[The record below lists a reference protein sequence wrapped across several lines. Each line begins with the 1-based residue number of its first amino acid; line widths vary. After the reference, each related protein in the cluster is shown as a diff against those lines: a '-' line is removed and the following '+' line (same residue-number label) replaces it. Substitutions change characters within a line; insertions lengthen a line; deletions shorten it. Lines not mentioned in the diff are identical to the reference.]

1 MSYVF
6 IKLMGSVLFEAFL
19 FGQQKVLAEKASNFL
34 LPRIS
39 RERKTLKRRIFL
51 NIQ

>member
-6 IKLMGSVLFEAFL
+6 IKLMGSVLFEVFL
-19 FGQQKVLAEKASNFL
+19 IGEQKVPAEKASNFL

-39 RERKTLKRRIFL
+39 RGRKT
-51 NIQ
+51 

>member
-19 FGQQKVLAEKASNFL
+19 LGIKKNLAEKASNFL
-34 LPRIS
+34 LPRILWK
-39 RERKTLKRRIFL
+39 EIFKEENFFL